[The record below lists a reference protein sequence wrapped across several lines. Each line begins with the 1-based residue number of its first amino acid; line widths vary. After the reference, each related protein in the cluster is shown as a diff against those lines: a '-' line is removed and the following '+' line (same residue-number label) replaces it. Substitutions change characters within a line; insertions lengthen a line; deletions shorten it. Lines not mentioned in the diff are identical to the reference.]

1 MKLISRLAGLLMLA
15 SIAGAA
21 SAQDVIATV
30 TNQWEGFYAGGNIG
44 GGWNNTCNS
53 WQVNNAASA
62 AIQNVINARGCPNN
76 GTFIGGVM
84 LGYNFQY
91 NEWVWGFGLDYE
103 IWSGKTRNSSY
114 NFPGYTNPT
123 PPPAITILPGTATA
137 SLRGSPN
144 GIFIVGPRVGYAVDN
159 WLPYFRIGGVFTSG
173 SHNSTLTYTDANGTA
188 SWSGGKN
195 FKNSGFGAGVG
206 TDLMIV
212 DQLFF
217 RAEYNYISLGKGS
230 ATVTQCTGTPATCNE
245 FGVLQL
251 SNFHNKFTANLFRV
265 GLAYKF

>member
-1 MKLISRLAGLLMLA
+1 MKLISRLAGLAVLA

-44 GGWNNTCNS
+44 GAWNNTCNS
-53 WQVNNAASA
+53 WEVNNTASQVV
-62 AIQNVINARGCPNN
+62 QNVINARGCPNN

-84 LGYNFQY
+84 IGYNFQY

-103 IWSGKTRNSSY
+103 IWSGKTRNSTY
-114 NFPGYTNPT
+114 NFPGSTT
-123 PPPAITILPGTATA
+123 PPILPGTLTT

-144 GIFIVGPRVGYAVDN
+144 GLLIVGPRVGYAVDN
-159 WLPYFRIGGVFTSG
+159 WLPYFRVGGVFTSG
-173 SHNSTLTYTDANGTA
+173 SHNSTATFTDANGTA

-195 FKNSGFGAGVG
+195 YKNNGFGAGFGSDV
-206 TDLMIV
+206 MIA

-230 ATVTQCTGTPATCNE
+230 ADVTQCTGTAATCAE
-245 FGVLQL
+245 FSNLQL